1 MSAMIELDM
10 FSAKVIFIIIVIQ
23 IVTALIGRSG
33 KIKSI
38 EKLCL
43 TIELISTVVLLLI
56 GIDLLVGWTDPISGA
71 DLSSSSKMHV
81 RGGIVI
87 LIIKY
92 WPYCLI
98 GWCLYSLYY
107 FVKNGFWS
115 FLITK

>member
-1 MSAMIELDM
+1 MGTVIKFDM
-10 FSAKVIFIIIVIQ
+10 FSAKIIFTIIVIY
-23 IVTALIGRSG
+23 IITALIGRSG

-43 TIELISTVVLLLI
+43 TIELISTLVLLFI

-92 WPYCLI
+92 WPYCLV

-107 FVKNGFWS
+107 FVKNGFWR
-115 FLITK
+115 FLISK